1 MEIYSRLKHN
11 LDNNPNENYEI
22 MSNIIQNAKA
32 KHLPSRF
39 VKYNKHRYIGNK
51 WITYGIINYIKPRD
65 KMHLKLMCTPA
76 TSNAYPTLK
85 HNLSVFNSILKKGIR
100 EAKINYYNMMFEK
113 YKCDIKNTWKTIS
126 EVLSKANRKK
136 IP

>member
-1 MEIYSRLKHN
+1 
-11 LDNNPNENYEI
+11 
-22 MSNIIQNAKA
+22 
-32 KHLPSRF
+32 
-39 VKYNKHRYIGNK
+39 
-51 WITYGIINYIKPRD
+51 
-65 KMHLKLMCTPA
+65 MHLKLTCTPA

>member
-1 MEIYSRLKHN
+1 MDIYSRLKHN

-32 KHLPSRF
+32 KHFPSRF

-51 WITYGIINYIKPRD
+51 WITYGIINSIKARD
-65 KMHLKLMCTPA
+65 KMHLKLTCTPA

-85 HNLSVFNSILKKGIR
+85 HNLSVFNSIFKKAIR
-100 EAKINYYNMMFEK
+100 EAQINYYNRPMLFEK
-113 YKCDIKNTWKTIS
+113 YKYDIKIT
-126 EVLSKANRKK
+126 
-136 IP
+136 